1 MQKRSI
7 SFLDQTRARNSPSK
21 HKKSCANVVDAS
33 RDALPTDVSRDVL
46 PTEESGD
53 ALPTDANQMTVA
65 FLETLQISSFLK
77 TNPTLHSFAKPRSGT
92 QSCLG

>member
-1 MQKRSI
+1 MCIR
-7 SFLDQTRARNSPSK
+7 DR

-46 PTEESGD
+46 PTEVSGD
-53 ALPTDANQMTVA
+53 VLPTDVNQMTVA
-65 FLETLQISSFLK
+65 FLGTLKSSIVPQNKCHTAQLCG
-77 TNPTLHSFAKPRSGT
+77 ARGGT